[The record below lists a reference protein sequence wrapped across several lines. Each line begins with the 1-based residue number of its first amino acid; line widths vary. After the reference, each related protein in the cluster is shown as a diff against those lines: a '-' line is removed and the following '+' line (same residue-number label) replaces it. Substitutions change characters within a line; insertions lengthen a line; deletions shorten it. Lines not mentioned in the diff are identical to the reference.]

1 MHEWIVRIEW
11 RCRKALLYAAPP
23 GSFNSAVKTSIIF
36 PVSSHTISLKLVAY
50 ALRTIVYEWIWWS
63 ILIQWHLCLYC
74 TFHVYTLFWLVL
86 HRQQPQLPVDCML
99 CIWATLGISKIPFCC
114 VLQEEKRQRES
125 LCGWWDKQEGTCR
138 YSTPWLWW
146 FLLMWMYICITC
158 FHYSA
163 KQAYRELCKKHKS
176 FRERSENAAVAV
188 EIRYVSFVLPRP
200 LIIWY

>member
-1 MHEWIVRIEW
+1 MHEWIVRIAW

-36 PVSSHTISLKLVAY
+36 PISSHTISLKLVAY

-158 FHYSA
+158 FHYF
-163 KQAYRELCKKHKS
+163 C
-176 FRERSENAAVAV
+176 
-188 EIRYVSFVLPRP
+188 
-200 LIIWY
+200 